1 MSWLTS
7 AISNVNNEIDRVA
20 RSAAG
25 VPEDGVLGAEQPDAG
40 AAGGARRAPAPA
52 DSAAGA
58 KGTPAKAA
66 APTSSSQP
74 AMPQSTPGKTGSAPA
89 GKDDDLATKYRYE
102 QRKRILC
109 ILL

>member
-1 MSWLTS
+1 MWLTS
-7 AISNVNNEIDRVA
+7 TISNVNNEIDKVA

-25 VPEDGVLGAEQPDAG
+25 VPEDGVLGAAE
-40 AAGGARRAPAPA
+40 GARRAPAPA
-52 DSAAGA
+52 DSAA

-74 AMPQSTPGKTGSAPA
+74 ATPQSTPGKTGSAPA

-102 QRKRILC
+102 QRK
-109 ILL
+109 

>member
-1 MSWLTS
+1 MWLTS
-7 AISNVNNEIDRVA
+7 TISNVNNEIDQVA

-25 VPEDGVLGAEQPDAG
+25 LPEDGVLGAEQPDAG

-52 DSAAGA
+52 DSAA

-74 AMPQSTPGKTGSAPA
+74 ATPQSTPGKTGSAPA

-102 QRKRILC
+102 QRK
-109 ILL
+109 